1 MNSRVAAHWTRQS
14 GEVGAANVWVVAD
27 ARIDARAD
35 LIASLES
42 DSPRELSRA
51 PDVELILRAYLRWG
65 EGCVEHLLGDFAFA
79 IWDGRSRRLFCARDH
94 MGVKPFYYA
103 HVAPWLVFSNTLEC
117 LRRHPAVSDRL
128 DDVAISD
135 FLLFGSNQDSAIT
148 SYHDIKRLPPA
159 HTLTWS
165 AHGLSLRRYW
175 SLPIDEPVYTGAT
188 RLRRSVQRAGRP
200 GRIGS
205 APDRSRRNSHE
216 WRPRFDAAGRHREP
230 AAHRRR
236 LHHLAGQDP
245 FTAGDKAGSTGVENG
260 VRHPVHAFTSV
271 YDSLISDPER
281 AYAQEAARH
290 LDIPIHFCVAD
301 ERIGWAAPGD
311 LNTPEPLETVTDRES
326 DRRSYSDMAAH
337 SRVFFHGEGPDNA
350 LRYEWKPYLTYLY
363 GRRRWV
369 RLVRDVVNH
378 MWSHRR
384 IPLVSTVPR
393 MIRERQ
399 ATEQYEAV
407 FPAWLNPELV
417 ARLDLGERW
426 RQGNR
431 REAVLHPVRP
441 SGYASL
447 QSPLWQSV
455 FESFEP
461 SYTGVAMEARH
472 PHADIRLLRFML
484 SLPALPWCRETALFG
499 ARPAVSCRR
508 LCVCGQ
514 RQR

>member
-1 MNSRVAAHWTRQS
+1 M
-14 GEVGAANVWVVAD
+14 
-27 ARIDARAD
+27 
-35 LIASLES
+35 
-42 DSPRELSRA
+42 
-51 PDVELILRAYLRWG
+51 
-65 EGCVEHLLGDFAFA
+65 
-79 IWDGRSRRLFCARDH
+79 
-94 MGVKPFYYA
+94 
-103 HVAPWLVFSNTLEC
+103 
-117 LRRHPAVSDRL
+117 
-128 DDVAISD
+128 
-135 FLLFGSNQDSAIT
+135 
-148 SYHDIKRLPPA
+148 
-159 HTLTWS
+159 
-165 AHGLSLRRYW
+165 
-175 SLPIDEPVYTGAT
+175 
-188 RLRRSVQRAGRP
+188 
-200 GRIGS
+200 
-205 APDRSRRNSHE
+205 
-216 WRPRFDAAGRHREP
+216 
-230 AAHRRR
+230 
-236 LHHLAGQDP
+236 
-245 FTAGDKAGSTGVENG
+245 
-260 VRHPVHAFTSV
+260 
-271 YDSLISDPER
+271 
-281 AYAQEAARH
+281 YAQEAARH

-426 RQGNR
+426 RQGNS
-431 REAVLHPVRP
+431 REAFQHPVRP

-484 SLPALPWCRETALFG
+484 SLPALPWCRKKYIIRCATRGLLPEAVRLRPKTPLNGDPEYEQVQRYGMPPVFATPELSSYADLAQLSPEKTGQKTTERTVTSVQSNLRLVAFSYWLRDRQSVG
-499 ARPAVSCRR
+499 AISVEVDDSMKSVTKAPIP
-508 LCVCGQ
+508 GGDNKHE
-514 RQR
+514 